1 MLDLCGILLC
11 YEQMDRQGKAVDIV
25 YLDFTNSF
33 DTVSRNIL
41 VGKLRKCRINEWTVR
56 WIENWLTGK
65 AQRGVI
71 RGIES
76 VWKPEASHV
85 P

>member
-1 MLDLCGILLC
+1 MLCTLNSARLLFC
-11 YEQMDRQGKAVDIV
+11 FVLFLFLV
-25 YLDFTNSF
+25 
-33 DTVSRNIL
+33 TVSYNIL
-41 VGKLRKCRINEWTVR
+41 IGKLRKYGVNEWTVR

-65 AQRGVI
+65 AQRAVI

-85 P
+85 S